1 MAKTNNKTTETK
13 LSVASFVKAIKDDK
27 RRKDFSTIVDLIAE
41 HTGLEPKMWGTAI
54 VGFGSYH
61 YKYDSGREGDAP
73 LTGMASRANAI
84 TLYLCSTFDDREALL
99 AKLGKHKTEKGC
111 LYIQKLEDIDSKI
124 LVKMVKN
131 SIKYYQKKYP
141 I

>member
-1 MAKTNNKTTETK
+1 MPKANNKTTETK
-13 LSVASFVKAIKDDK
+13 LSVASFVKAIKNDQ
-27 RRKDFSTIVDLIAE
+27 RRKDFSTIVNLIAE
-41 HTGLEPKMWGTAI
+41 HTRLEPKMWGTAI

-61 YKYDSGREGDAP
+61 YIYDSGREGDAP

-111 LYIQKLEDIDSKI
+111 VYIQKLEDIDSGI
-124 LVKMVKN
+124 LIKMVKK
-131 SIKYYQKKYP
+131 SIQYYQKKYP
-141 I
+141 D